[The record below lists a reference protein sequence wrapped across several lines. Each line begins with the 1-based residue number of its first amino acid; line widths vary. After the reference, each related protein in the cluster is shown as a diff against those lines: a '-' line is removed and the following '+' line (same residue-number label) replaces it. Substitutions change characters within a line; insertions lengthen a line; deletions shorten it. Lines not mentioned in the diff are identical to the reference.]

1 MSVSIGLVGSI
12 DHDVLRQ
19 LAPHVEAAGF
29 DTLWLNESGGAD
41 SLGGLAVAAAAT
53 TTLRLACG
61 VIALDHRDAA
71 QIVASVLSLGL
82 PQERLTIGIGSG
94 GPHDALRRVG
104 DAVDLLH
111 TELTAPVLVGAL
123 GPRMRR
129 LAAERA
135 DGVLLNWLD
144 PASAADATA
153 ELRHDAGGAPRRS
166 VLYVRTALDE
176 AARPALVAEA
186 QRYGRIPSYAANL
199 VRLGIDP
206 MDASIDGS
214 AALAPRLAEFASA
227 VDEVVLR
234 VVTATGSLAERRAF
248 VDVAATAL

>member
-1 MSVSIGLVGSI
+1 MSVSIGLVGSV
-12 DHDVLRQ
+12 DHAVLRE
-19 LAPHVEAAGF
+19 LAPHVEEAGF

-41 SLGGLAVAAAAT
+41 SLAGLAVAAAVT

-61 VIALDHRDAA
+61 VIALDHRDAS
-71 QIVASVLSLGL
+71 QIAASVLALGL
-82 PQERLTIGIGSG
+82 PQERLTVGVGSG
-94 GPHDALRRVG
+94 GSHDALRRVG
-104 DAVDLLH
+104 AAVDQLRAD
-111 TELTAPVLVGAL
+111 LTTPVLVGAL

-144 PASAADATA
+144 PASAANATA
-153 ELRHDAGGAPRRS
+153 DLLRDAGGAQRRS

-176 AARPALVAEA
+176 AARPVLVSEGE
-186 QRYGRIPSYAANL
+186 RYGRIPSYAANL
-199 VRLGIDP
+199 ARLGIDP

-214 AALAPRLAEFASA
+214 AALTPRLAEFASA

-234 VVTATGSLAERRAF
+234 VVTAGGSLSELRAF